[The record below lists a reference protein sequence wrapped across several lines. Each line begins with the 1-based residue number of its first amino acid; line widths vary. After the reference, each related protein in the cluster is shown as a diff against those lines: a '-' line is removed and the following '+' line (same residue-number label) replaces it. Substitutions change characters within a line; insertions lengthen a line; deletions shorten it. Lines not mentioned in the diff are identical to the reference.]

1 MIEKILITGAS
12 GFVGYHL
19 TRAAKEAGM
28 EVHAAVR
35 KSSDVSEIRS
45 VVDKFVY
52 PDFADEASIKALL
65 ESENYNYVVHA
76 AAMTRAKREEDL
88 DKVNVGYTKNLASA
102 CFSLKNPIRRFVF
115 VSSLAAIGPVP
126 YASNLI
132 DECNPYC
139 PVTAYGRSKSKAEL
153 ALSEFDDQPV
163 TILRPT
169 AVYGPREKDIFILF
183 KTMNGGMDA
192 YVGKSPQKLSF
203 IYVTDLVQAIL
214 NACRFDQ
221 GGKNSYNLSDGH
233 IYDRYEMAKIFKEFT
248 QKKMIRMHIPLGI
261 VKAVAVIF
269 ERVYKNSKTIPVLYP
284 ERLNELTAENWGCDI
299 SLAQSQIQYQP
310 KYNLKAGLMEAL
322 AWYKEN
328 KWL

>member
-19 TRAAKEAGM
+19 TRAAKAAGM

-35 KSSDVSEIRS
+35 KSSDVSEISS

-52 PDFADEASIKALL
+52 PDFSDETSIRALL
-65 ESENYNYVVHA
+65 EVENYTYVVHA
-76 AAMTRAKREEDL
+76 AAMTRAKHEADL
-88 DKVNVGYTKNLASA
+88 EKVNVGYTKNLASA
-102 CFSLKNPIRRFVF
+102 CFSLKNPIKRFVF
-115 VSSLAAIGPVP
+115 VSSLAAIGPVA
-126 YASNLI
+126 YTADLI
-132 DECNPYC
+132 DESSPYH
-139 PVTAYGRSKSKAEL
+139 PVTAYGRSKRKAEL
-153 ALSEFDDQPV
+153 ALKDFKDYPL

-192 YVGKSPQKLSF
+192 YVGRSPQKLSF
-203 IYVTDLVQAIL
+203 IYVTDLAQAIL

-221 GGKNSYNLSDGH
+221 GEMKVYNLSDGQV
-233 IYDRYEMAKIFKEFT
+233 YSRYEMAKFFKEFS
-248 QKKMIRMHIPLGI
+248 KKRMFRMHIPLGV
-261 VKAVAVIF
+261 VKAIAVIF
-269 ERVYKNSKTIPVLYP
+269 ERLYKNSKAIPVLYP

-299 SLAQSQIQYQP
+299 SAARRQIQYQP
-310 KYNLKAGLMEAL
+310 KYDLRTGLMEAL

>member
-19 TRAAKEAGM
+19 TRAAKSAGM

-35 KSSDVSEIRS
+35 KSSNVSEIRS

-52 PDFADEASIKALL
+52 PDFTDEASIKALL
-65 ESENYNYVVHA
+65 ESENYTYVVHA
-76 AAMTRAKREEDL
+76 AAMTRAKHESDL
-88 DKVNVGYTKNLASA
+88 EKVNVDYTKNLSAA
-102 CFSLKNPIRRFVF
+102 CFAIKNPIKRFVF
-115 VSSLAAIGPVP
+115 VSSLAAIGPVS
-126 YASNLI
+126 YDSDLI
-132 DECNPYC
+132 NEHNPYH
-139 PVTAYGRSKSKAEL
+139 PVTAYGRSKKKAEISL
-153 ALSEFDDQPV
+153 ESFEDQPV
-163 TILRPT
+163 TVLRPT

-183 KTMNGGMDA
+183 KTMNGGMDP

-221 GGKNSYNLSDGH
+221 GGKKVYNLSDGQV
-233 IYDRYEMAKIFKEFT
+233 YDRYEMARIFKEFS
-248 QKKMIRMHIPLGI
+248 QKRMIRMHIPLGI
-261 VKAVAVIF
+261 VKAIASLF
-269 ERVYKNSKTIPVLYP
+269 ERLYKNSKAIPVLYP

-299 SLAQSQIQYQP
+299 AMAQRHIQYEP
-310 KYNLKAGLMEAL
+310 KYHLRDGLLEAL

>member
-19 TRAAKEAGM
+19 TRAAKEAGL

-35 KSSDVSEIRS
+35 KSSDVSEISS

-52 PDFADEASIKALL
+52 PDFTDVDAIRALL
-65 ESENYNYVVHA
+65 ESEHYTYVVHA

-88 DKVNVGYTKNLASA
+88 ERVNVNYTRNLAAA
-102 CFSLKNPIRRFVF
+102 CFSLQNPIRRFVF
-115 VSSLAAIGPVP
+115 VSSLAAIGPVSYASGLINEHNP
-126 YASNLI
+126 YA
-132 DECNPYC
+132 
-139 PVTAYGRSKSKAEL
+139 PVTAYGRSKRKAEL
-153 ALSEFDDQPV
+153 ALNDFDQQPL

-183 KTMNGGMDA
+183 KTMNGGLDA
-192 YVGKSPQKLSF
+192 YVGRSPQKLSF
-203 IYVTDLVQAIL
+203 IYVADLVQAIL

-221 GGKNSYNLSDGH
+221 GGKHVYNLSDGQV
-233 IYDRYEMAKIFKEFT
+233 YDRYEMAKIFREFG
-248 QKKMIRMHIPLGI
+248 QKRMLRMHIPLGI
-261 VKAVAVIF
+261 VKAVAVMF
-269 ERVYKNSKTIPVLYP
+269 ERLYKNSKAIPVLYP

-299 SLAQSQIQYQP
+299 ASAQRQIHYRP
-310 KYNLKAGLMEAL
+310 NYDLRAGLMETL
-322 AWYKEN
+322 VWYKQN